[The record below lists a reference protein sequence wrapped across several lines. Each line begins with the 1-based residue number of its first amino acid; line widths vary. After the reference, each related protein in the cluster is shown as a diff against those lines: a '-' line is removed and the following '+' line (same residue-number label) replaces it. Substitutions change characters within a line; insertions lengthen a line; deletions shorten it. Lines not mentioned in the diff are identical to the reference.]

1 MINFRLFVFIIRN
14 MAVDVE
20 RATYDIEYCSLPS
33 PLPHRGKTG
42 RRFAA
47 LPILLSIFL
56 DSHVHTKDMA
66 TQEVFT
72 FLPSSFMFMF
82 ACCSSKCW
90 YKVCFSRFRRLPVM
104 SLCHKC
110 ESGITYAL
118 QMDVTNGVITAFKKI
133 T

>member
-47 LPILLSIFL
+47 LPILLSIFP
-56 DSHVHTKDMA
+56 VY
-66 TQEVFT
+66 F
-72 FLPSSFMFMF
+72 SSFTRRTWRH
-82 ACCSSKCW
+82 K
-90 YKVCFSRFRRLPVM
+90 KFSLFFLRRLCLCSLVVPLNAGIKCIFRDFVAFPLCPYVTSVNQALHMHYRWM
-104 SLCHKC
+104 SLM
-110 ESGITYAL
+110 A
-118 QMDVTNGVITAFKKI
+118 
-133 T
+133 